1 MKQFK
6 SYNEEKFKIPTGVI
20 DDLLYKTIEIVN
32 NDVKKNLKV
41 ERDILQGNLHLE
53 ILNLLK
59 TEWNERKVERNF
71 VFRVTDNIFQVHKSR
86 KNDFSDIEL
95 G

>member
-6 SYNEEKFKIPTGVI
+6 SYIKEKFKIPTGVI

-53 ILNLLK
+53 ILRLLNL
-59 TEWNERKVERNF
+59 EWNEKRVEPDF
-71 VFRVTDNIFQVHKSR
+71 VFRVTDKIFKLHSNQ
-86 KNDFSDIEL
+86 
-95 G
+95 